1 MAGANVKATDSDGYK
16 TALHFACESG
26 HVAVAAALIEKHGA
40 DPEAKDRVRP
50 WRVGV
55 VWDGVV

>member
-1 MAGANVKATDSDGYK
+1 MAGASVKATEKYK
-16 TALHFACESG
+16 TALHYACEYG

-40 DPEAKDRVRP
+40 DPEAKDNEVRP